1 MATAGLQ
8 FVPSEVSVLARIL
21 YAGTMARWEQYEVWV
36 LTKGKW
42 EVVAHFSDMEVASA
56 VFRNRTYRQKLVHAV
71 YEDGNRVSEDVMAEV
86 GRTREEP

>member
-1 MATAGLQ
+1 
-8 FVPSEVSVLARIL
+8 
-21 YAGTMARWEQYEVWV
+21 MARWEQYEVWV

-42 EVVAHFSDMEVASA
+42 EVVATFSDMEVASA
-56 VFRNRTYRQKLVHAV
+56 VFKNRTYRQKLVHAV

>member
-1 MATAGLQ
+1 MASLAFQFAPAEVGL
-8 FVPSEVSVLARIL
+8 LARIL
-21 YAGTMARWEQYEVWV
+21 YAGIMARWEQYEVWV

>member
-1 MATAGLQ
+1 MATNAFQFEPVEIGL
-8 FVPSEVSVLARIL
+8 LARIL
-21 YAGTMARWEQYEVWV
+21 YAGKMSRWEQYEIWV

-56 VFRNRTYRQKLVHAV
+56 VFKNRTYRQKLVHAV
-71 YEDGNRVSEDVMAEV
+71 YEDGNRVREDVMAEV